1 MAEIFPDGETRNLTV
16 LAERMRSRRTTN
28 QFLRQKV
35 SRQLVLDAI
44 ELARWA
50 PNHHLTEPWH
60 FYLLGDEMIAAS
72 ARLIGAIV
80 SEKKTAELGEFKA
93 KSAAVIPG
101 WLLLTCKKSDDELQ
115 QQEDY
120 ASCCCAAQ
128 NLTLYLSEA
137 GVAAK
142 WTSGLVTRDQR
153 FFDLLNIDSDKEF
166 VVGLFWFGYPR
177 ILPEQSRKDVAS
189 IVTELD

>member
-1 MAEIFPDGETRNLTV
+1 M
-16 LAERMRSRRTTN
+16 
-28 QFLRQKV
+28 
-35 SRQLVLDAI
+35 
-44 ELARWA
+44 
-50 PNHHLTEPWH
+50 
-60 FYLLGDEMIAAS
+60 
-72 ARLIGAIV
+72 
-80 SEKKTAELGEFKA
+80 
-93 KSAAVIPG
+93 
-101 WLLLTCKKSDDELQ
+101 LLLTCKKSDDELQ

>member
-1 MAEIFPDGETRNLTV
+1 MAEFIPDGETRNLTV
-16 LAERMRSRRTTN
+16 IAERMRSRRTTN

-35 SRQLVLDAI
+35 SRKLVLEAI

-60 FYLLGDEMIAAS
+60 FYLLGDEMIAATAS
-72 ARLIGAIV
+72 LIGEIV
-80 SEKKTAELGEFKA
+80 SEKKNAELGEFKA
-93 KSAAVIPG
+93 ASAAVIPG
-101 WLLLTCKKSDDELQ
+101 WLLLTCKKSDDDLR

-128 NLTLYLSEA
+128 NLVLYLSEA
-137 GVAAK
+137 GVASK
-142 WTSGLVTRDQR
+142 WTTGLVTRDKR
-153 FFDLLNIDSDKEF
+153 FFDLLNIDMDKEF
-166 VVGLFWFGYPR
+166 VVGLFWYGYPK
-177 ILPEQSRKDVAS
+177 ILPQQSRKAVAS

>member
-1 MAEIFPDGETRNLTV
+1 MAEIIPDGESRNLRV

-35 SRQLVLDAI
+35 SQELVYDAI

-60 FYLLGDEMIAAS
+60 FYLINDEKIEACAK
-72 ARLIGAIV
+72 LIGEV
-80 SEKKTAELGEFKA
+80 VTERKNAELGEFKR
-93 KSAAVIPG
+93 KSAAAIPG
-101 WLLLTCKKSDDELQ
+101 WLLLTCRKSDDELLQ
-115 QQEDY
+115 MEDY

-137 GVAAK
+137 NVASK
-142 WTSGLVTRDQR
+142 WTTGPVTRDQR
-153 FFDLLNIDSDKEF
+153 FFDLLGIDSSLEF
-166 VVGLFWFGYPR
+166 VVGLFWYGYPK
-177 ILPEQSRKDVAS
+177 ILPEQSRQDVAK
-189 IVTELD
+189 IVTVID